1 MAVVAIGNELLSG
14 KVRDENLT
22 YLAAE
27 LRPLGVDLKLAL
39 VVGDEP
45 QEIVDAIHY
54 AAARAEAVITTGGVG
69 PTHDDVTLAAVAQAF
84 GQELK
89 PVPSLVEAIQAHYG
103 EKTNEAL
110 LSMALAP
117 EGVEL
122 IQPVPFF
129 LPIFRVEQV
138 YVFPGDP
145 QALKLL
151 FNGWKQALTG
161 APYELARLRFD
172 LEEGEL
178 AEPLE
183 AICRDHPGVAV
194 GSYPRFDPGRP
205 YKVLVTIECKDT
217 DLVRAASADLVK
229 RITRDFGAERLLGLI
244 GPEEHATSPR
254 R

>member
-1 MAVVAIGNELLSG
+1 VVAIGNELLSG

-54 AAARAEAVITTGGVG
+54 ARARAEVVITTGGVG

-89 PVPSLVEAIQAHYG
+89 PVPSLVEAIEAHYG

-145 QALKLL
+145 EALKLL

-172 LEEGEL
+172 LDEGEL
-178 AEPLE
+178 APHLQ
-183 AICRDHPGVAV
+183 AICEAHPGVSV

-217 DLVRAASADLVK
+217 DQVRAASADLVQ

>member
-1 MAVVAIGNELLSG
+1 
-14 KVRDENLT
+14 
-22 YLAAE
+22 
-27 LRPLGVDLKLAL
+27 
-39 VVGDEP
+39 
-45 QEIVDAIHY
+45 
-54 AAARAEAVITTGGVG
+54 
-69 PTHDDVTLAAVAQAF
+69 
-84 GQELK
+84 
-89 PVPSLVEAIQAHYG
+89 
-103 EKTNEAL
+103 
-110 LSMALAP
+110 
-117 EGVEL
+117 
-122 IQPVPFF
+122 
-129 LPIFRVEQV
+129 
-138 YVFPGDP
+138 VFPGDP

-178 AEPLE
+178 AGHLQ

-194 GSYPRFDPGRP
+194 GSYPRFDPQRP

-217 DLVRAASADLVK
+217 DLVRAASADLVQ

>member
-1 MAVVAIGNELLSG
+1 MVAIGNELLSG

-27 LRPLGVDLKLAL
+27 LRPLGVDLRLAL

-45 QEIVDAIHY
+45 SEIADAIRY
-54 AAARAEAVITTGGVG
+54 ASARAEIVLTTGGVG
-69 PTHDDVTLAAVAQAF
+69 PTHDDVTLAALALAF
-84 GQELK
+84 DRPLV
-89 PVPSLVEAIQAHYG
+89 PVPSLVEAIKAHYG
-103 EKTNEAL
+103 DKTNEAL

-129 LPIFRVEQV
+129 LPVFKVEQV

-145 QALKLL
+145 GALKVL
-151 FNGWKQALTG
+151 FNGWKHKLAG
-161 APYELARLRFD
+161 APYEVARLEFD

-178 AEPLE
+178 AGHLE
-183 AICRDHPGVAV
+183 VICAAHPAVSV

-205 YKVLVTIECKDT
+205 YKVLVTIECKDMSQ
-217 DLVRAASADLVK
+217 VRAAADDLAT
-229 RITRDFGAERLLGLI
+229 RITRDFGAERLLGQS
-244 GPEEHATSPR
+244 GPGDRAAAPR

>member
-1 MAVVAIGNELLSG
+1 MVAIGNELLSG

-54 AAARAEAVITTGGVG
+54 ASARAEVVLTTGGVG

-84 GQELK
+84 GRELE
-89 PVPSLVEAIQAHYG
+89 PVPSLVDAIKAHYG
-103 EKTNEAL
+103 DKTNEAL

-117 EGVEL
+117 AGVEL

-151 FNGWKQALTG
+151 FNGWKEALSG
-161 APYELARLRFD
+161 APYGLARLRFD

-178 AEPLE
+178 ASHLE
-183 AICRDHPGVAV
+183 AICREHLGVAV

-205 YKVLVTIECKDT
+205 YKVLVTIESKDT
-217 DLVRAASADLVK
+217 DLVRAASADLVQ